1 MNMGEK
7 IIGWLIVML
16 ILTVLALIGNEVR
29 K

>member
-16 ILTVLALIGNEVR
+16 VLTVLALIGNEVR

>member
-16 ILTVLALIGNEVR
+16 VLTVLAIIGNEVR

>member
-1 MNMGEK
+1 VNMGEK

-16 ILTVLALIGNEVR
+16 VLTVLALIGNEVR